1 MAKAGIGVTIGS
13 HSLRGVAVRKQGE
26 AWFVTRAFG
35 QRLEDALRPEAGR
48 LLASKG
54 FKGAP
59 VTLGLSGKDV
69 IIRYN
74 AVPPVPD
81 WRLKNLMKYEVLEVS
96 GQSGGEVSADY
107 RKLNLPDP
115 DGTRSEDTVLVCLA
129 RNAYLLPMSSAL
141 EGSGFKVAGAC
152 PNSVALFTAFAVNA
166 TYREDETALL
176 VHVGAQGM
184 DLAIQRGGELLFA
197 RNASPGG
204 GAFTAAVASA
214 FSTTEAK
221 AETLKLTKGDVT
233 PRGQARYTDG
243 TAEKVANAMMATAGQ
258 IAQLVQSTL
267 MIGRAQTKM
276 PDLKVDRVLL
286 AGGGASLKGL
296 DAYLKQAM
304 GVPVERFNPFEA
316 CDLSELSGDDRAAIE
331 AAPHEFAVALG
342 LAQTPL
348 APAAFRLEVVPE
360 AVRKKRDFAT
370 KGVFAVAAGVVG
382 AGALGILYSARN
394 ASAAAVRTQTAFL
407 KKEEDVKA
415 IKPHRDLSEG
425 LAKAQEAHEKHR
437 RLAELGLAGTL
448 FSDGL
453 ALLQSGLRNHPEV
466 YLEETTLIV
475 DDSPRSYVLLSP
487 KPGVFG
493 GFAER
498 TTSRPER
505 AAWVKVVGRVS
516 PGASPERVFNDF
528 VSAVKAGGRDRNLV
542 VRTRKTFQAKDGR
555 FELEVL
561 PGVTLK
567 PKEGEN
573 FSPWMLRNPQLG
585 APGDG
590 GEATEVTGT
599 TVEGLSV
606 TVKKE
611 HVAAEDW
618 KALVES
624 LPAKAA
630 EKPPMPPVGGN

>member
-1 MAKAGIGVTIGS
+1 
-13 HSLRGVAVRKQGE
+13 
-26 AWFVTRAFG
+26 
-35 QRLEDALRPEAGR
+35 
-48 LLASKG
+48 
-54 FKGAP
+54 
-59 VTLGLSGKDV
+59 
-69 IIRYN
+69 
-74 AVPPVPD
+74 
-81 WRLKNLMKYEVLEVS
+81 MKYEVLEVS

-243 TAEKVANAMMATAGQ
+243 TAEKVANAIMATAGQ

-304 GVPVERFNPFEA
+304 GVPVERFDPFEA
-316 CDLSELSGDDRAAIE
+316 CDLSELSSDDKAAIE

-370 KGVFAVAAGVVG
+370 KGVFAVAAGAVA

-407 KKEEDVKA
+407 TKEENVKA
-415 IKPHRDLSEG
+415 VKPHRDLAEG
-425 LAKAQEAHEKHR
+425 LAKVQEAHEKHR

-453 ALLQSGLRNHPEV
+453 ALLQSGLQA
-466 YLEETTLIV
+466 TT
-475 DDSPRSYVLLSP
+475 PRSTSRRRRWWWTTARASYVLLSP
-487 KPGVFG
+487 KPGNFG

-505 AAWVKVVGRVS
+505 ASWLKVVGHVS

-567 PKEGEN
+567 PKDGEN
-573 FSPWMLRNPQLG
+573 SSPWMLRNPQLG
-585 APGDG
+585 APADG
-590 GEATEVTGT
+590 GEPTEVTGT
-599 TVEGLSV
+599 TVEGLSL

-611 HVAAEDW
+611 QVAAEDW